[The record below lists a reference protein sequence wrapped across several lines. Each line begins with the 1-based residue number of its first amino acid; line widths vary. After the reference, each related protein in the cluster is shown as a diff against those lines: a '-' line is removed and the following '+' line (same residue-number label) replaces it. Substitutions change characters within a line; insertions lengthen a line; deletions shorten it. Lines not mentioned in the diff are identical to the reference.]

1 MDERHYSR
9 LSDEYRTE
17 WGYGKKWRDFLK
29 YFDRYYGRRTREWVN
44 CYRSGLV
51 ITTNNNVEYFFNHLK
66 SNLKS
71 TGNKRLDKLIHVLL
85 GLSQF
90 YYNKYFREIRK
101 GKGFKDEA
109 QAKRHRIAG
118 GMNAECLSVR
128 KVGEWA
134 IRTKGELIFIV
145 NGHGCSECI
154 CINRCELCGACANR
168 FSCIQ
173 SLAFLYEHLEINIQ
187 WSSSMV

>member
-1 MDERHYSR
+1 M
-9 LSDEYRTE
+9 
-17 WGYGKKWRDFLK
+17 
-29 YFDRYYGRRTREWVN
+29 
-44 CYRSGLV
+44 
-51 ITTNNNVEYFFNHLK
+51 
-66 SNLKS
+66 
-71 TGNKRLDKLIHVLL
+71 
-85 GLSQF
+85 
-90 YYNKYFREIRK
+90 
-101 GKGFKDEA
+101 
-109 QAKRHRIAG
+109 
-118 GMNAECLSVR
+118 LSVR

>member
-66 SNLKS
+66 SNLKIK
-71 TGNKRLDKLIHVLL
+71 GNKRLDKLIHVLL

-118 GMNAECLSVR
+118 GMNAEC
-128 KVGEWA
+128 
-134 IRTKGELIFIV
+134 
-145 NGHGCSECI
+145 
-154 CINRCELCGACANR
+154 
-168 FSCIQ
+168 
-173 SLAFLYEHLEINIQ
+173 
-187 WSSSMV
+187 